1 MEVQSKLWVLI
12 EATAPV
18 FARAGLELLTPG
30 RDLAD
35 QSGQPLAAVVMGH
48 GVQDTARQAAALGA
62 DEVLVLDHPA
72 FAHYDTLCFSHALSW
87 LMEVYHPSSLLL
99 SATEHGR
106 DLAPRVACRF
116 RTGLTADCTQLS
128 IREDG
133 ETILWTRPAL
143 GGNLMATIVC
153 EHRRPQMGTV
163 RPGVFSP
170 RTPDPQRTS
179 SILAFPQVP
188 ILVDSNV
195 QTLQRLT
202 SEGEAFS
209 FDGKDVI
216 VSGGLGMQS
225 KENFGLIWQL
235 AQALGGVVG
244 ASRGAVQE
252 GWAPYSHQVGQS
264 GATVRPKVYIAC
276 GISGAVQHL
285 AGITGADTVIAINTD
300 PNAPI
305 FQAADYGLVG
315 DALQVIPAL
324 LDTPPRQKSQILV
337 DNLPRM

>member
-1 MEVQSKLWVLI
+1 MTITSKIWVLI

-18 FARAGLELLTPG
+18 FTRAGLELLTPA

-35 QSGQPLAAVVMGH
+35 QSGQPLAAVVMGYH
-48 GVQDTARQAAALGA
+48 VEETARQAVALGA

-72 FAHYDTLCFSHALSW
+72 FAQYETMCFVHALSW
-87 LMEVYHPSSLLL
+87 LLETYRPSSLLI

-106 DLAPRVACRF
+106 DLAPRLACRF
-116 RTGLTADCTQLS
+116 HTGLTADCTQLS

-153 EHRRPQMGTV
+153 EHQRPQMGTV
-163 RPGVFSP
+163 RPGVFTQ
-170 RTPDPQRTS
+170 RTPDPQRTGT
-179 SILAFPQVP
+179 ILPIPQVP
-188 ILVDSNV
+188 ILLNSKV

-202 SEGEAFS
+202 GEGEAFT

-225 KENFGLIWQL
+225 KEQFSLIWQL

-244 ASRGAVQE
+244 ASRGAVHE
-252 GWAPYSHQVGQS
+252 GWVPYAHQVGQS

-285 AGITGADTVIAINTD
+285 AGISGADTVIAINSD
-300 PNAPI
+300 PDAPI
-305 FQAADYGLVG
+305 FQVADYGIVG

-324 LDTPPRQKSQILV
+324 LDALSQQK
-337 DNLPRM
+337 